1 MKLNLND
8 KKLLPINLQLFGD
21 GGTDGGAE
29 GSEGTETGT
38 DEQPKPEGAEKKDDK
53 PPDDKTKT
61 DNNKKYEAKI
71 KKLESQIEAMQKEK
85 MSEAERKKF
94 DDDKR
99 AKELAEKEAAL
110 KDRENK
116 LYAVKAIK
124 DIGIDCGSED
134 LSNLTALVTVGVEGA
149 EEIDSRIKSVKA
161 VIDSVVQAECD
172 RRFKEA
178 GRTPKGAGK
187 ATEEENNIAK
197 RLGARRAESDKKAKS
212 ILDYYTKR

>member
-21 GGTDGGAE
+21 GGTEGGAE
-29 GSEGTETGT
+29 GSEGAENET
-38 DEQPKPEGAEKKDDK
+38 DEQPKPEGVEKKGDK
-53 PPDDKTKT
+53 PPDDKPKT
-61 DNNKKYEAKI
+61 DDSKKYEAKI

-94 DDDKR
+94 EDDKR
-99 AKELAEKEAAL
+99 AKELAEKEATL

-134 LSNLTALVTVGVEGA
+134 LSNLTALVTVGVEGS

-212 ILDYYTKR
+212 ILDYYTK

>member
-8 KKLLPINLQLFGD
+8 KKLIPINLQLFGD
-21 GGTDGGAE
+21 GGTEGGAE
-29 GSEGTETGT
+29 GNEGAENET
-38 DEQPKPEGAEKKDDK
+38 DEQPKPEGVEKKGDK
-53 PPDDKTKT
+53 PPDDKPKT

-85 MSEAERKKF
+85 MSADERKKF

-99 AKELAEKEAAL
+99 AREFAEKEAEL